1 MGYPKFVKWRN
12 IGEIPEESYLYWD
25 GVLNH
30 DNEDGATKW
39 LLKTNINQIVTTGI
53 YRPKEKLMGE
63 EWFRKIYVD
72 YTQNFLKYTGTWFPY
87 GEETIVIPQAG
98 FCGTDHS
105 VPLHRDTVFEPVDP
119 ILLALTDMKLFVH
132 DTTYDIN
139 RGDVFSLATNLQ
151 HNVPKQDYDQ
161 QWVGARFNTQKG
173 KYNIT
178 HLLEELEY
186 EELSE
191 ITYTART

>member
-25 GVLNH
+25 GVLNY
-30 DNEDGATKW
+30 DNEDGATSH
-39 LLKTNINQIVTTGI
+39 TRINQIVTTGL

-161 QWVGARFNTQKG
+161 QWVGARFITQKG